1 MIRPALSALPLVG
14 LLHSE
19 WLSLAANHRI
29 VDPGLQ
35 VDLRANPGAHRICW
49 TNEIRRETSAPPF
62 LASVSQFE
70 FPVANDGWKVKRKIC
85 EKILKFPFP
94 PSCVFPCTFSSER
107 VSICSSG
114 WLQSGHP
121 PDSVSL
127 LRGTPPHPDKQFSNF
142 ESFDILSNQRNS
154 VPPCCSLLET
164 GLSPEYPVGATYL
177 C

>member
-1 MIRPALSALPLVG
+1 M
-14 LLHSE
+14 
-19 WLSLAANHRI
+19 AANHRI
-29 VDPGLQ
+29 VDPQ
-35 VDLRANPGAHRICW
+35 VDLRANPGAHRMFW

-70 FPVANDGWKVKRKIC
+70 FPVANGGWKVKRKIY
-85 EKILKFPFP
+85 EDFKISISPFSLCL
-94 PSCVFPCTFSSER
+94 PSTFSSET

-127 LRGTPPHPDKQFSNF
+127 LRGTPPHPDKQFSI
-142 ESFDILSNQRNS
+142 DILSNQRNS

-164 GLSPEYPVGATYL
+164 GLSPGYPVGVTQL